1 MVIGVYPGQ
10 YPGFFVIFQGMKKV
24 ELVTTII
31 CDVCHNTVSD
41 YQLAKLNR
49 AGYANAGENGVNY
62 GMTMVLTNGGC
73 PVEQVC
79 KDCMRKILNSIA
91 NDIGEN

>member
-1 MVIGVYPGQ
+1 
-10 YPGFFVIFQGMKKV
+10 MKKV
-24 ELVTTII
+24 ELVTTIT
-31 CDVCHNTVSD
+31 CDVCHNTVTE

-49 AGYANAGENGVNY
+49 AGYANAGDNGVNY
-62 GMTMVLTNGGC
+62 GMNLVISTVGC

-79 KDCMRKILNSIA
+79 KDCMKKILNSIA